1 MNPGFIPHEVNSRI
15 NALYQ
20 SRAQINLEAE
30 AAQAAATDE
39 TPNPAHKGLLHTL
52 GNLLNHLMPLPGRV
66 SSSDAMP

>member
-1 MNPGFIPHEVNSRI
+1 MNPGFIPHEVNNRI
-15 NALYQ
+15 NELYQ
-20 SRAQINLEAE
+20 TRAQINLE
-30 AAQAAATDE
+30 AQAAATDE